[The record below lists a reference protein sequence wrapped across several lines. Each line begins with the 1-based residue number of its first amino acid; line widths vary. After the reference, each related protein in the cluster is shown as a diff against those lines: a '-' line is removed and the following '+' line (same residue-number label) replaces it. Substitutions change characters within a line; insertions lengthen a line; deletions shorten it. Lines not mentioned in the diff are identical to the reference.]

1 MQDAGVRYQH
11 QTPPAMTLNR
21 RYTVCQHGYR
31 VKQIALGLLLLMF
44 TVKSWAEEDY
54 RCLVQTRGIWK
65 DVEKTQNMEIRLFLG
80 SRQMWL
86 YFPMELTHD
95 NHQDGVM
102 TARLLNKES
111 QMPMGNVSFNS
122 DNYSISGTFDFYQG
136 SVIDSN
142 FDGLCYKLS
151 RKH

>member
-1 MQDAGVRYQH
+1 
-11 QTPPAMTLNR
+11 
-21 RYTVCQHGYR
+21 
-31 VKQIALGLLLLMF
+31 
-44 TVKSWAEEDY
+44 
-54 RCLVQTRGIWK
+54 
-65 DVEKTQNMEIRLFLG
+65 
-80 SRQMWL
+80 
-86 YFPMELTHD
+86 MELTHV
-95 NHQDGVM
+95 NQQDGVM
-102 TARLLNKES
+102 TERLLNKES